1 MPTSKAEY
9 AAQTPRREAG
19 RVVDRRTGGSREE
32 RGPDVTS
39 EERRRLAECI
49 AFFVADHHRDAF
61 PETIRE
67 SDVDFAKGQLDAI
80 LQRCRRA

>member
-1 MPTSKAEY
+1 MLTSKAEHT
-9 AAQTPRREAG
+9 AQSPRRGAA
-19 RVVDRRTGGSREE
+19 RTLDRRTPGLREE

-61 PETIRE
+61 PETIRD
-67 SDVDFAKGQLDAI
+67 SDVDFAKGQLDII
-80 LQRCRRA
+80 LQHCRRA